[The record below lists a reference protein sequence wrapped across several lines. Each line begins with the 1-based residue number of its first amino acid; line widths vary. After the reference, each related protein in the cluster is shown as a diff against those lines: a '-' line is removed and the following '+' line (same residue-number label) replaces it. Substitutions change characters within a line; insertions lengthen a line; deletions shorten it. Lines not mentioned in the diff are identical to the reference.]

1 MYIKTHHPSL
11 IKNKQMKTYQKFFLS
26 FFILIFLLQ
35 LFYWV
40 FANKAEPIVMGMPFA
55 LFFIVF
61 TIVLEFM
68 GLIALY
74 HIDKKQKT
82 NTKP

>member
-1 MYIKTHHPSL
+1 
-11 IKNKQMKTYQKFFLS
+11 MKTYQKFFLA
-26 FFILIFLLQ
+26 FFVLIFLLQ

-40 FANKAEPIVMGMPFA
+40 FANNAEPIVMGMPFA

-61 TIVLEFM
+61 TIVLEFI

-74 HIDKKQKT
+74 RIDKKQ
-82 NTKP
+82 N